1 MPECNHKYEPVK
13 VKVEMN
19 GVGEIL
25 GSSLKIVK
33 QPAKQKER
41 LMMRSNSRRIE
52 FEDYQLTSKESRKA
66 SRSWLEAN
74 FQPESK
80 IRRVVAI

>member
-1 MPECNHKYEPVK
+1 MPECNRKYEPVK

-41 LMMRSNSRRIE
+41 LVMRSNSS
-52 FEDYQLTSKESRKA
+52 Q
-66 SRSWLEAN
+66 N
-74 FQPESK
+74 
-80 IRRVVAI
+80 RV